1 MEGQL
6 KTRGIIEIMPN
17 IPLSALRGANAMNES
32 RKKLIERLADLVSR
46 GDVLVGGKLP
56 PERELAEML
65 GTSRPALREAEIAL
79 EALGIL
85 DIRDRQGVYLA
96 QDDADR
102 MNIALGQ
109 AKVWPMDVLSQVME
123 IRQLLDPPAAAIAA
137 VRRSD
142 RDMARLERCIDE
154 LESVERTGGPEKADL
169 GAYWNVAL
177 HGTIVA
183 AARNALLSRMYET
196 LLDMTKTGI
205 SAMRMDVLD
214 SSRPEKT
221 TETLEQHRAIV
232 AAIAQGDS
240 GEARRASEI
249 HLQRTIEVLVDMG
262 RVAPASNFFTAG
274 AEVAS
279 RRD

>member
-1 MEGQL
+1 
-6 KTRGIIEIMPN
+6 
-17 IPLSALRGANAMNES
+17 MNES

-46 GDVLVGGKLP
+46 GDVLAGGKLP